1 MSSSLME
8 TGTTREGKPK
18 MELMNCW
25 RLRVDNFWELKIPG
39 ASRHKGVPTLLWVLL
54 VAWPSSHSE
63 YWRKLS
69 LCFWQG
75 EGKRNHTEMCQSILS
90 ILFSTRSVL
99 KLARVL
105 LLPNWHGVAE
115 SWTRL
120 SDFTFTF
127 HFHALE
133 KEMAT
138 HSSVLAWRIPG
149 MVEPGG
155 LPSMGSHRVGHDWSD
170 LAAAAALIWNLLS
183 FSSLVSTCHLFRPRR
198 VSHHLLDMAATPR
211 H

>member
-8 TGTTREGKPK
+8 TGTTREGKPT

-133 KEMAT
+133 KEMAM
-138 HSSVLAWRIPG
+138 HSSFLAWRIPG
-149 MVEPGG
+149 TGG
-155 LPSMGSHRVGHDWSD
+155 AWW
-170 LAAAAALIWNLLS
+170 AAVYGVTQSRTRLKWLSSSSKCPLTGKWIKKITTIWQ
-183 FSSLVSTCHLFRPRR
+183 
-198 VSHHLLDMAATPR
+198 
-211 H
+211 